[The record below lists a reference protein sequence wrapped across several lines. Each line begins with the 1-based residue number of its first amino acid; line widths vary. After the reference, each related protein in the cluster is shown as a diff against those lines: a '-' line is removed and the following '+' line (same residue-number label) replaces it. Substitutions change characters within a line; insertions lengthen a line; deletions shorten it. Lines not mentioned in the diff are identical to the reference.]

1 MLRIG
6 HRGARGHAPE
16 NTLKAIEAGIRAGA
30 DLVELDIQRTADGA
44 LVVMHDKR
52 VDRTTNGTGCVT
64 RMSLEELR
72 RLDAGEGE
80 RIPTL
85 EEVLTCANGRTG
97 LMLEIITPG
106 IGAQL
111 SRMVQQAGF
120 AGPVVYASFLHAEL
134 STAPEPRLALLDG
147 IPVRGA
153 GFARDAQASHV
164 GVSIDC
170 LTPDFAAALREAGL
184 RIFVYTV
191 NDPRDIAWLK
201 SLQVDGIISDYPER
215 VPK

>member
-16 NTLKAIEAGIRAGA
+16 NTLKAIEAGIRTGA

-134 STAPEPRLALLDG
+134 STVPEPRLALLDG

-164 GVSIDC
+164 GISIDC

-201 SLQVDGIISDYPER
+201 SLEVNGIISDYPER